1 MNPKRRNTESKDK
14 ARNKKIRTTFTVQQ
28 ISELENNFVLKKY
41 LTSAERAELFT
52 DLGVTQQQ
60 VGRQVMA

>member
-14 ARNKKIRTTFTVQQ
+14 AGIKKIRTTFTVQQ

-41 LTSAERAELFT
+41 LTTAERAELAMY
-52 DLGVTQQQ
+52 LGVTQQ
-60 VGRQVMA
+60 